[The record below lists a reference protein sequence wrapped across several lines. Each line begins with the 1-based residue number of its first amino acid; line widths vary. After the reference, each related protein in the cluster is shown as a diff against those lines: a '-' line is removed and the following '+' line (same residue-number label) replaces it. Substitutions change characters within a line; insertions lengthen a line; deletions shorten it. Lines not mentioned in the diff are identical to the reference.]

1 MKQDFIEA
9 GAIYHI
15 YNRGNNKENI
25 FFEEK
30 NYGYFLQLFSK
41 YILPIADVYSYCLLK
56 NHFHF
61 LLRIKDYEELEKNKK
76 TNPSQQFS
84 NLFNSYTKSVNKMYE
99 RSGSLFQEHLKRK
112 RVDNEKYLIQ
122 LISYIHLNPIKHK
135 LTSDFKNYRFSS
147 YRAYTSSKETK
158 IDREFVFNFIDKKEF
173 EYWHDDERVALE
185 EVQRLLKGME

>member
-1 MKQDFIEA
+1 MKQDFIEP

-30 NYGYFLQLFSK
+30 NYDYFLQLFSK
-41 YILPIADVYSYCLLK
+41 YILPIADVYSFCLLK

-84 NLFNSYTKSVNKMYE
+84 NLFNSYTKSINKMYG

-122 LISYIHLNPIKHK
+122 LIGYIHLNPIKHK
-135 LTSDFKNYRFSS
+135 LTSDFKNFRFSS

-158 IDREFVFNFIDKKEF
+158 IDREFVFNLIDKKEF
-173 EYWHDDERVALE
+173 EYWHDEERVALE
-185 EVQRLLKGME
+185 EVQRLLMGME